1 MRCGEQGRGYNYALF
16 RQMGIESER
25 SRRDQYWL

>member
-1 MRCGEQGRGYNYALF
+1 MRSDEQGGGYYYALF

-25 SRRDQYWL
+25 SRRDESWL